1 MFVEMS
7 EELAAEAG
15 IENGERVKVRSQR
28 GEVDAVALVTKRVKP
43 YYVGGEVV
51 HVVGLPWHW
60 GYKGLKTG
68 SSANLLTP
76 SVGDANTAI
85 PETKAFLCKVEK
97 V

>member
-28 GEVDAVALVTKRVKP
+28 GEVDAVALVTKRIKP
-43 YYVGGEVV
+43 YHVGGEVV